1 MKAISLILL
10 LSLVSASV
18 SMAEEVA
25 SPSAKVFHIGYSYDR
40 IGDPANW
47 KITALTI
54 SLPNGKEKDRYEFQT
69 LRSLKRWLGK
79 LQPGEILQYEVVI
92 SLMYSEPKITIYLFV
107 FELGTVTIREDGK
120 LLGKL
125 TISEQEAIKIDH
137 FLYTVRRGKK
147 ASRSTLG
154 APLYRITHE
163 TSGQKAGEWSFHIT
177 STKETSKP
185 TLSLRELMTRAE
197 QK

>member
-1 MKAISLILL
+1 MKTI
-10 LSLVSASV
+10 ASV
-18 SMAEEVA
+18 LMFSLLTVVNAVAGIPEIEE
-25 SPSAKVFHIGYSYDR
+25 
-40 IGDPANW
+40 
-47 KITALTI
+47 L
-54 SLPNGKEKDRYEFQT
+54 EKDER
-69 LRSLKRWLGK
+69 
-79 LQPGEILQYEVVI
+79 VVI